1 MAYSIVDKNSSSTTE
16 VLTIQEDNP
25 YQINS
30 MDGKYNIEAIIQ
42 TEEKPLE
49 FKLLYCDYGSNGAV
63 KGWLY
68 DTNYSTEY
76 YGGGSYPTVRTLNG
90 RFLTEILT
98 GFISGESDFYT
109 ISSDNQNLARIHLDV
124 LQFQIITNNTDEND
138 KTFYAILNISGL
150 DSDLN
155 ETEKEFVK
163 NNKFILYDT
172 TRDDNAELEFNL
184 VLNNDDIFVFED
196 CKYNIED
203 YNTYLFKCSGKE
215 NINTM
220 LQNNGIFKEI
230 YDLFTSKTEANF
242 TYNFKFEP
250 IN

>member
-1 MAYSIVDKNSSSTTE
+1 MLDSEYA
-16 VLTIQEDNP
+16 
-25 YQINS
+25 
-30 MDGKYNIEAIIQ
+30 
-42 TEEKPLE
+42 
-49 FKLLYCDYGSNGAV
+49 FHGSV

-68 DTNYSTEY
+68 DTNYDTEY
-76 YGGGSYPTVRTLNG
+76 YGGGLYPTAKLLNG
-90 RFLTEILT
+90 GFLSSSLS
-98 GFISGESDFYT
+98 GLISAKSDNYM
-109 ISSDNQNLARIHLDV
+109 ISSDNQNLARIYLDG

-150 DSDLN
+150 GSDLN

-196 CKYNIED
+196 CEYNIED

-230 YDLFTSKTEANF
+230 YDLFTSKSEANF
-242 TYNFKFEP
+242 TYNFKFKSV
-250 IN
+250 N

>member
-1 MAYSIVDKNSSSTTE
+1 MAYSIINKNSSSTTE

-30 MDGKYNIEAIIQ
+30 MDGKYIIEAIIQ

-49 FKLLYCDYGSNGAV
+49 FKLLYSEYKSHGSV

-90 RFLTEILT
+90 HFLTEILT
-98 GFISGESDFYT
+98 GFISTESDFYT
-109 ISSDNQNLARIHLDV
+109 ISSDNQNLARISLDD
-124 LQFQIITNNTDEND
+124 LQFQIITNNTDESD
-138 KTFYAILNISGL
+138 KSFYAILNISGL

-184 VLNNDDIFVFED
+184 VLNNDDIFIFED
-196 CKYNIED
+196 CEYNIENYD
-203 YNTYLFKCSGKE
+203 TYLFKCSGKE

-230 YDLFTSKTEANF
+230 YDLFTSKSEANF